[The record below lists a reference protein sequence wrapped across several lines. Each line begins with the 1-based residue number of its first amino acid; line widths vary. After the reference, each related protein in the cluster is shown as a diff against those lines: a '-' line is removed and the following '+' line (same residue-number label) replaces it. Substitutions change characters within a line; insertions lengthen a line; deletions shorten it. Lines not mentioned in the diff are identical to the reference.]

1 MFLPTYYN
9 PYVNR
14 GQRYIPYAGCGGD
27 HPMGG
32 PPPGS
37 ASTPVHPYSDTA
49 GSGPQ
54 VPLPTF
60 SGRVEA
66 PPISS
71 GGTGLTP

>member
-1 MFLPTYYN
+1 VY
-9 PYVNR
+9 
-14 GQRYIPYAGCGGD
+14 
-27 HPMGG
+27 
-32 PPPGS
+32 
-37 ASTPVHPYSDTA
+37 PYSNTA

-66 PPISS
+66 PPITS